1 MEPRAC
7 ALCSEPFSQ
16 MARSFSRHPG
26 LCPSCSSLL
35 DGLGNGENEAGAAI
49 WEDTH
54 TTTSIAPNCTVREQ
68 PEEQRASGTLGRAG
82 RRNRASVNANPYWHN
97 EHTAEVIV
105 VALATE
111 EALMNELRPWL
122 KWLESRGIHSC
133 SVEVPLDT
141 PTVLDSE
148 VDSSPSPGPAA
159 KDSDRK
165 STENSSEI
173 ELGLFRTGPYSDWG
187 INE

>member
-1 MEPRAC
+1 
-7 ALCSEPFSQ
+7 

-35 DGLGNGENEAGAAI
+35 DGLGNGENEAGAGI

-54 TTTSIAPNCTVREQ
+54 TTTSIASNCTARLGTNSVREQ
-68 PEEQRASGTLGRAG
+68 PEEQKASGTLGRA
-82 RRNRASVNANPYWHN
+82 RNRNRASVNSNPYCHN
-97 EHTAEVIV
+97 AHIAEVIV

-111 EALMNELRPWL
+111 EALMNELGPWL

-141 PTVLDSE
+141 PTVPDSE
-148 VDSSPSPGPAA
+148 VDSSPRPGPAA